1 MIDVAPAA
9 PATLALGPE
18 WLSPDALVG
27 AGLLVL
33 LLVVFVESGLLVGFF
48 LPGDSLLFTAG
59 LLINTQDVLPLW
71 LVLLTVPLAA
81 IAGDQVGYLIGRK
94 AGPRIF
100 NRPDSRFFQQEYV
113 DKAYAYFERYGAR
126 TIVLA
131 RFVPIVRTFA
141 PVVAGVS
148 RMHYRTFVVYNVLG
162 GVLWGAGVVLLGY
175 FLGGIAFV
183 ADNVEPIILGIVA
196 MSVLPIV
203 VEVLRAHR
211 EHRSGPPPLE
221 ARDIP
226 SEVPG
231 DGGRG
236 LGGLGW
242 GAGGQG
248 RGCGRVGAVGGS
260 GLGPGRS
267 WARVAS
273 RHSRSAERTR

>member
-81 IAGDQVGYLIGRK
+81 IAGYQVGYLIGRK

-183 ADNVEPIILGIVA
+183 ADNVDAIILGIVA
-196 MSVLPIV
+196 LSVLPIV

-226 SEVPG
+226 SEVPR
-231 DGGRG
+231 D
-236 LGGLGW
+236 
-242 GAGGQG
+242 
-248 RGCGRVGAVGGS
+248 
-260 GLGPGRS
+260 
-267 WARVAS
+267 
-273 RHSRSAERTR
+273 

>member
-1 MIDVAPAA
+1 VPPAAAAA

-71 LVLLTVPLAA
+71 LVLLTVPMAA

-94 AGPRIF
+94 AGPHIF

-113 DKAYAYFERYGAR
+113 DKAYAYFDRYGAR

-131 RFVPIVRTFA
+131 RFVPVVRTFA

-148 RMHYRTFVVYNVLG
+148 RMHYRTFVTYNVLG
-162 GVLWGAGVVLLGY
+162 GILWGAGVVLLGY

-196 MSVLPIV
+196 LSVLPIV
-203 VEVLRAHR
+203 LEVLRARR
-211 EHRSGPPPLE
+211 EHRSGPPP
-221 ARDIP
+221 A
-226 SEVPG
+226 EVRELPT
-231 DGGRG
+231 DVPR
-236 LGGLGW
+236 
-242 GAGGQG
+242 
-248 RGCGRVGAVGGS
+248 
-260 GLGPGRS
+260 
-267 WARVAS
+267 
-273 RHSRSAERTR
+273 E

>member
-1 MIDVAPAA
+1 MLAHVAAA

-33 LLVVFVESGLLVGFF
+33 LTVVFVESGLLFGFF

-59 LLINTQDVLPLW
+59 LLINTQDALPLW

-81 IAGDQVGYLIGRK
+81 IAGDQVGYAIGRS

-113 DKAYAYFERYGAR
+113 DKAYEYFERYGAR
-126 TIVLA
+126 TIVIA

-148 RMHYRTFVVYNVLG
+148 RMRYRTFVTYNIVG
-162 GVLWGAGVVLLGY
+162 GILWGAGVVLLGY

-196 MSVLPIV
+196 LSVLPIV
-203 VEVLRAHR
+203 LELLRARR
-211 EHRSGPPPLE
+211 EHRNGPPPAE
-221 ARDIP
+221 
-226 SEVPG
+226 
-231 DGGRG
+231 
-236 LGGLGW
+236 
-242 GAGGQG
+242 
-248 RGCGRVGAVGGS
+248 
-260 GLGPGRS
+260 
-267 WARVAS
+267 
-273 RHSRSAERTR
+273 ERTLPADVPRD